1 MGTWNRD
8 YTDLPLP
15 ALAVLKKYKN
25 LNGET
30 FSILFQMG
38 QVKLSMTCQSIT
50 EATSHHLQ
58 PGRLLVQ
65 VSEQIKTKYSGASVF
80 SQKTLFCFSE
90 EPSVLSK
97 HSLFNPF
104 SITAANT
111 SIEI

>member
-38 QVKLSMTCQSIT
+38 QVKLSMTCQSIK

>member
-1 MGTWNRD
+1 MRRWNRD
-8 YTDLPLP
+8 FTDLPMP

-38 QVKLSMTCQSIT
+38 QVELSMTRQSIT

-58 PGRLLVQ
+58 PGQLLVQ
-65 VSEQIKTKYSGASVF
+65 VSEQIKTKYSGASVS

-104 SITAANT
+104 NITVANI